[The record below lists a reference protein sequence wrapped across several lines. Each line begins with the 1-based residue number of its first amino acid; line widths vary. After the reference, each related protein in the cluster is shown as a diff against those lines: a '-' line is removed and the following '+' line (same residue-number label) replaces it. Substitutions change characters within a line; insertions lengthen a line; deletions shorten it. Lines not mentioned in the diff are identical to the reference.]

1 MATKTGEVLAALLS
15 QLLAQSSEIEG
26 AAVIGVDGLVY
37 SANMP
42 YRDMDEDLTG
52 AVAAAIFALGV
63 RSVSQLKRG
72 QLLRVLVQ
80 GDDGNIIVTVINKQT
95 VFVALT
101 PKDINL
107 GMAFAE
113 AKSISVKLA
122 EALGSLV

>member
-1 MATKTGEVLAALLS
+1 MSTKTGEVLANLLE

-37 SANMP
+37 SANLP
-42 YRDMDEDLTG
+42 HRDMDEDLTG
-52 AVAAAIFALGV
+52 AVAASIFALGV
-63 RSVSQLKRG
+63 RSVAQLKRG
-72 QLLRVLVQ
+72 ALTRVLIQ

-101 PKDINL
+101 PREINL

-113 AKSISVKLA
+113 AKSISAKLA
-122 EALGSLV
+122 EALRDLA